1 MLEASSFDFRARHP
15 QPLLL
20 KLLKAA
26 SYPRD
31 SAVSRTAYKHSLDLY
46 RSFCPLKQTTAT
58 MALACMELSERIH
71 DIVLTE
77 EMMKQRELMTSRMGV
92 SRAEVMETMMD
103 LLDLYIQYNRMTVLG
118 GGVVMERFL
127 NVRIP
132 LNDEMERRKLPR
144 YTQWDERRGRGG
156 VGDSPNGYQLGAGGQ
171 GRVTNGTGSGRS
183 SKNVSPKDAVTSP
196 STNGSGMPGSGSTGV
211 TSVVSVN
218 TGVAGDRPGVR
229 QPIGQRGREGTVRFM
244 LNPDRERGERLVV
257 AEYSREDREGLGAGG
272 TGG

>member
-1 MLEASSFDFRARHP
+1 
-15 QPLLL
+15 
-20 KLLKAA
+20 
-26 SYPRD
+26 
-31 SAVSRTAYKHSLDLY
+31 
-46 RSFCPLKQTTAT
+46 

-71 DIVLTE
+71 DVVLTE
-77 EMMKQRELMTSRMGV
+77 DMIKQRELMTSRMGV

-156 VGDSPNGYQLGAGGQ
+156 VGDSPNGYQLGAGQ

-183 SKNVSPKDAVTSP
+183 SKNVSPKDVVTSP

-211 TSVVSVN
+211 TSMVSVN

-257 AEYSREDREGLGAGG
+257 AEYSREDREGLGAGR